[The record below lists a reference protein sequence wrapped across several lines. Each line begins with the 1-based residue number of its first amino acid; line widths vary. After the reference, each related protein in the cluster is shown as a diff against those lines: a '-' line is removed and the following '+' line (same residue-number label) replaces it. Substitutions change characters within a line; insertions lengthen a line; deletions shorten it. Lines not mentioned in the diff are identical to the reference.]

1 MPPIAPISELRVN
14 QETLFAH
21 TGLDYFELI
30 FTKQGDERQKLWVCL
45 FSCLVTR

>member
-1 MPPIAPISELRVN
+1 MFDFRRFEGGSYQMPPIAPIPELRVN

-30 FTKQGDERQKLWVCL
+30 FTK
-45 FSCLVTR
+45 